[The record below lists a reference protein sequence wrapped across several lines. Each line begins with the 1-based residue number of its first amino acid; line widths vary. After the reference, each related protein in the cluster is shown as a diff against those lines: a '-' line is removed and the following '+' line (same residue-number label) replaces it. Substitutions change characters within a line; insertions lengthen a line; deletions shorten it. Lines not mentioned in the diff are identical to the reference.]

1 MAESDVQNG
10 GGAEKTLS
18 FKAFKPQLLVEAP
31 KASDA
36 VVFYKAAF
44 GAEEVHR
51 TLHPK
56 RKAEQETP
64 AILSVELR
72 VSAFS
77 FLVSDAFNDC
87 ASAEKVSESRVILFL
102 ETEDIEAAV
111 SKAVSAG
118 AVVES
123 EIAEGDGPYVGNR
136 VAKLKDPFG
145 FVWLIGTPA
154 KESAVVEA

>member
-10 GGAEKTLS
+10 VEKTLS
-18 FKAFKPQLLVEAP
+18 FKAFKPQLLLQAP
-31 KASDA
+31 KATDA
-36 VVFYKAAF
+36 VDFYKAAF
-44 GAEEVHR
+44 AAEELNR
-51 TLHPK
+51 TLHSK

-72 VSAFS
+72 VSDFS
-77 FLVSDAFNDC
+77 LLVSNVFDDS
-87 ASAEKVSESRVILFL
+87 ASAEKVAESRVVLFL

-123 EIAEGDGPYVGNR
+123 KIAEGDGPYVGNR

-145 FVWLIGTPA
+145 FTWLIGTPA
-154 KESAVVEA
+154 KESPVGEV

>member
-10 GGAEKTLS
+10 VVEKPLS
-18 FKAFKPQLLVEAP
+18 FKAFKPQLLLEAP
-31 KASDA
+31 KATDA
-36 VVFYKAAF
+36 VDFYKAAF
-44 GAEEVHR
+44 GAEELNR

-72 VSAFS
+72 VSDFS
-77 FLVSDAFNDC
+77 LLVSNVFDDS
-87 ASAEKVSESRVILFL
+87 ASAEKVAESRVVLFL

-123 EIAEGDGPYVGNR
+123 KIADSDGPYVGNR

-145 FVWLIGTPA
+145 FTWLIGTPA
-154 KESAVVEA
+154 KESPVGEV